1 MQLPCGHQDHERWH
15 QLEAESISSCTAG
28 QDTGVCKRDSTSHG
42 LASHVNTAQNIKKQK
57 SRPTKEIIR
66 FITQSNFPTR
76 FLPLSFF
83 ILKIHPPFHT
93 LSALQTLRRCKD
105 T

>member
-57 SRPTKEIIR
+57 SRPTKEIISLSPNLI
-66 FITQSNFPTR
+66 FQLVFFP
-76 FLPLSFF
+76 
-83 ILKIHPPFHT
+83 
-93 LSALQTLRRCKD
+93 
-105 T
+105 